1 MEFARGVLRYMKV
14 HAFPDESVSMELVV
28 TGKKS
33 LVVTVVF

>member
-1 MEFARGVLRYMKV
+1 MKV

-28 TGKKS
+28 TATKA